1 MTDPILLPESG
12 RNSSTPVIKA
22 SRIGEIASIALVRFE
37 TRDRKE
43 SDGATMINQRTGKPA
58 QELVIHGLSMPGM
71 TAAIGLGDH
80 SEVPQPGTPCRFIL
94 KGLAFSHWIDAKKKI
109 RNGRLAVGDVVSRE
123 ITFAQAYDQARTK
136 SGPELRTQAEADAV
150 PRGRTLGY
158 YGPLTIAEGTDAAM
172 IEAASE
178 AYRAYEAS
186 KRIPLDDDGGDDE
199 WG

>member
-12 RNSSTPVIKA
+12 GSSSTPVIK
-22 SRIGEIASIALVRFE
+22 SCRIGEIASIALVRFE
-37 TRDRKE
+37 ARDRKRA
-43 SDGATMINQRTGKPA
+43 DGGVMINQRTGKPA

-71 TAAIGLGDH
+71 TATIGLGDH
-80 SEVPQPGTPCRFIL
+80 SEVPAAGTPCRFIV

-109 RNGRLAVGDVVSRE
+109 RNGRLAVGDVVSRT
-123 ITFAQAYDQARTK
+123 ITFAQAYDQAGTK

-158 YGPLTIAEGTDAAM
+158 YGPLTITEGTDPAM
-172 IEAASE
+172 IEAATA
-178 AYRAYEAS
+178 AYRAHEES
-186 KRIPLDDDGGDDE
+186 KRVELADDGGEDE